1 METDSGVVL
10 QMKFKFSLNRL
21 LHNDR
26 FILAVAL
33 IGAIVV
39 WALVSFGPSNIM
51 PREVTAQV
59 TVDLANTMAGYND
72 LRVIG
77 EDTFVVSVQVEGPR
91 SVVFNLTGNDIQ
103 IRPDLSNVQGPG
115 EAVLMLS
122 AYKSGK
128 ATNYEIVD
136 IYPREVT
143 VNCDYW
149 ISRDFLVSPD
159 TSSITV
165 ADEKTQQI
173 GDVVLDTAAIPDGIV
188 RLEGPRA
195 VMDTIASVVAK
206 VEETATLEKTK
217 RFSADLL
224 ALDAQGAQVDLS
236 DCTFVTPADGKV
248 DLTVPVWVQRKVP
261 LTYELLHAPEG
272 LGKNVVSLSM
282 DTITLIGEEEELDR
296 VAATVADLGVIDF
309 DRLLPEE
316 AEMTVYLKN
325 PTNVRV
331 LEGDEVT
338 VTLSVGNYTTKKI
351 TYSVGSIEDVVV
363 ENLPEGKTL
372 TLQNQ
377 KLTDIVLCGPTAVLQ
392 RIKAED
398 LRVTLDAGS
407 STATGS
413 VRYDVR
419 IDVPKYSNVWV
430 YYGESEQDTY
440 KLYGTIE

>member
-1 METDSGVVL
+1 
-10 QMKFKFSLNRL
+10 MKSKFSLNRW

-26 FILAVAL
+26 FILIVAL
-33 IGAIVV
+33 LGAIAV

-77 EDTFVVSVQVEGPR
+77 EDTFAVSVRVEGPR

-103 IRPDLSNVQGPG
+103 IRPDLSNVQGAG
-115 EAVLMLS
+115 EAVLHLN

-128 ATNYEIVD
+128 ATNYDIVD

-143 VNCDYW
+143 INCDYW
-149 ISRDFLVSPD
+149 VARDFAVSPD
-159 TSSITV
+159 TSTITV

-173 GDVVLDTAAIPDGIV
+173 GDVVLDTVAIPNGVV
-188 RLEGPRA
+188 RLEGPRT

-206 VEETATLEKTK
+206 VEETETLEKTK

-248 DLTVPVWVQRKVP
+248 ELTVPIWVQRKQP
-261 LTYELLHAPEG
+261 LTYQLLNAPEG

-282 DTITLIGEEEELDR
+282 DSITLIGEEEELDR
-296 VAATVADLGVIDF
+296 VAATVADLGVINF

-316 AEMTVYLKN
+316 AETVIALKI
-325 PTNVRV
+325 PTTVRV
-331 LEGDEVT
+331 LEGNDVT
-338 VTLSVGNYTTKKI
+338 VKLAVGNYTTKNI
-351 TYSVGSIEDVVV
+351 TYSVEGIDDVVV

-398 LRVTLDAGS
+398 LRVILDAGS
-407 STATGS
+407 GTATGS

-419 IDVPKYSNVWV
+419 IEVPKYSNVWV
-430 YYGESEQDTY
+430 YYGETEQDTY